1 MDKEIIN
8 EMIDSEILKKT
19 KEFQNYVGMLE
30 SIKVEMDID
39 DRFIDDRE
47 YRSVYMDMQRNYRR
61 DYLRALN
68 IKISESEE
76 DFWDYLTC
84 TLTGKIR
91 IKDS

>member
-39 DRFIDDRE
+39 DRFIRIHKE
-47 YRSVYMDMQRNYRR
+47 YTIV
-61 DYLRALN
+61 
-68 IKISESEE
+68 
-76 DFWDYLTC
+76 
-84 TLTGKIR
+84 
-91 IKDS
+91 